1 MSKHICV
8 VCNTT
13 CRSAYDL
20 RQHFQ
25 TPKHLKNEEKEQEDQ
40 EKQKD
45 LIIQQKDIE
54 IMKLKAQ
61 LETTTTMYT
70 MLLNTLN
77 NKPMDIKPMDI
88 KPLEQKSAEKKSN
101 EDTFEGFP
109 FIHATEQLTQDIEQ
123 CDASLFKLDHN
134 EEEQELSIVNL
145 RQTHIDYTNF
155 PLYDLYCDV
164 RSCQS
169 YEELTKIML
178 DYFMNLF
185 SKEDY
190 KGYNKTTTDRIFFGD
205 TNGKWLSCSRST
217 TLLDELILNTKGKL
231 LDFDKNVYQPLKV
244 KYDNKPQKKLLILMS
259 EFNVQK
265 LIYSLLKNK

>member
-1 MSKHICV
+1 MNKHICI

-61 LETTTTMYT
+61 LETTSTMYT

-77 NKPMDIKPMDI
+77 KPMDI
-88 KPLEQKSAEKKSN
+88 KPLEQKSQ
-101 EDTFEGFP
+101 EDSCDEEIFGGIPFEG
-109 FIHATEQLTQDIEQ
+109 ATEEIKRNISACDWELFELQHTETEQ
-123 CDASLFKLDHN
+123 KF
-134 EEEQELSIVNL
+134 SIVNL
-145 RQTHIDYTNF
+145 RKTNIDETHF

-164 RSCQS
+164 CRCEKTEDAVKV
-169 YEELTKIML
+169 YLE
-178 DYFMNLF
+178 YFEGF
-185 SKEDY
+185 ISSEDY
-190 KGYNKTTTDRIFFGD
+190 KPYNKTTTDRIYFGD
-205 TNGKWLSCSRST
+205 KNEKWLSST
-217 TLLDELILNTKGKL
+217 KSTNLLKELKNGIETELISFHKNIYVPLMKHMDPNYNPKL
-231 LDFDKNVYQPLKV
+231 LRVGWDL
-244 KYDNKPQKKLLILMS
+244 S
-259 EFNVQK
+259 K
-265 LIYSLLKNK
+265 LIYALLKNK

>member
-1 MSKHICV
+1 MSKHICI

-88 KPLEQKSAEKKSN
+88 KPLEQKSEEETSS
-101 EDTFEGFP
+101 DTFEGVP
-109 FIHATEQLTQDIEQ
+109 FIHATEQLTQDIEK
-123 CDASLFKLDHN
+123 CDTSLFQLDHT

-164 RSCQS
+164 KSCQS
-169 YEELTKIML
+169 SEDATKIIL

-205 TNGKWLSCSRST
+205 TNGKWLSCVRST
-217 TLLDELILNTKGKL
+217 TLLDELILNTKNQLINFEK
-231 LDFDKNVYQPLKV
+231 KIHSPLIQ
-244 KYDNKPQKKLLILMS
+244 KYDNKPQKKILILTADI
-259 EFNVQK
+259 NLQK
-265 LIYSLLKNK
+265 VIYALLKNK

>member
-61 LETTTTMYT
+61 LETTTAMYT

-77 NKPMDIKPMDI
+77 NNPI
-88 KPLEQKSAEKKSN
+88 KPLEQKSN
-101 EDTFEGFP
+101 EDTFEGVP

-123 CDASLFKLDHN
+123 CVASLFKLDHI
-134 EEEQELSIVNL
+134 EEDQELSIVNL

-190 KGYNKTTTDRIFFGD
+190 KEYNKTTTDRIFFGD

-265 LIYSLLKNK
+265 LIYALVKCT

>member
-1 MSKHICV
+1 MSKHICI

-25 TPKHLKNEEKEQEDQ
+25 TPKHLKNEEKEQEEQ

-77 NKPMDIKPMDI
+77 KPMDI
-88 KPLEQKSAEKKSN
+88 KPLEQKS
-101 EDTFEGFP
+101 
-109 FIHATEQLTQDIEQ
+109 
-123 CDASLFKLDHN
+123 
-134 EEEQELSIVNL
+134 EEEDSCDEEIFSGIAFEYATDEIKRNISKCDIKLFELQHTEAEQKFSIVNL
-145 RQTHIDYTNF
+145 RKTHIDYTHF

-164 RSCQS
+164 CRCEKSEDTVKV
-169 YEELTKIML
+169 YLE
-178 DYFMNLF
+178 YFEGF
-185 SKEDY
+185 ISSEDY
-190 KGYNKTTTDRIFFGD
+190 KPYNKTTTDRIYFGD
-205 TNGKWLSCSRST
+205 KNEKWLSST
-217 TLLDELILNTKGKL
+217 KSTKLFEELKSGITTELIS
-231 LDFDKNVYQPLKV
+231 FHKNIYAPLIKQMEPNYKPKPLKLGW
-244 KYDNKPQKKLLILMS
+244 DLS
-259 EFNVQK
+259 K
-265 LIYSLLKNK
+265 LIYALVKNK

>member
-1 MSKHICV
+1 MSKHICI

-77 NKPMDIKPMDI
+77 NKPMDIKP
-88 KPLEQKSAEKKSN
+88 LEQKYQEEKKSN
-101 EDTFEGFP
+101 EETFEGVP
-109 FIHATEQLTQDIEQ
+109 FIHVTEQLTQDIEQ
-123 CDASLFKLDHN
+123 CDTSLFKLDHN

-164 RSCQS
+164 KTCQS
-169 YEELTKIML
+169 QEEVTKIML

-231 LDFDKNVYQPLKV
+231 LDFDKNVYHPLKE
-244 KYDNKPQKKLLILMS
+244 KHDSQLQLQKRLLILIS
-259 EFNVQK
+259 DFNLQK
-265 LIYSLLKNK
+265 LIYALLKHT

>member
-1 MSKHICV
+1 MSKHICI

-77 NKPMDIKPMDI
+77 NNPINI
-88 KPLEQKSAEKKSN
+88 KPLEQKSEE
-101 EDTFEGFP
+101 EDSCDEEIFTGIPFEY
-109 FIHATEQLTQDIEQ
+109 ATEEIKRNISECDIKLFELKHIETEQ
-123 CDASLFKLDHN
+123 KF
-134 EEEQELSIVNL
+134 SIVNL
-145 RQTHIDYTNF
+145 RKTHIDYTHF

-164 RSCQS
+164 CRCNR
-169 YEELTKIML
+169 EEDAVKAYLE
-178 DYFMNLF
+178 YFEYYF

-190 KGYNKTTTDRIFFGD
+190 KPYNKTTTDRIYFGD
-205 TNGKWLSCSRST
+205 KNEKWLSST
-217 TLLDELILNTKGKL
+217 KSTKLLEELKSGITTELISFHKNIYIPL
-231 LDFDKNVYQPLKV
+231 LKHMDPNY
-244 KYDNKPQKKLLILMS
+244 KPKRLMIGWDLS
-259 EFNVQK
+259 K
-265 LIYSLLKNK
+265 LIYGLVKNK